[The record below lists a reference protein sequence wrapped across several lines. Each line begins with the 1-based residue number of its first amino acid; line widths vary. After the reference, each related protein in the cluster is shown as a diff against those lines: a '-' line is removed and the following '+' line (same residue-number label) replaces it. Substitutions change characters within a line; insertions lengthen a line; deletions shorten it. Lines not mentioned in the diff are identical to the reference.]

1 MNELSTFFTSILP
14 ELAPDS
20 IRSFGAGGQIYAAE
34 IYGGFNV
41 SAETENPLFT
51 FRRNDTNYAN
61 AKFLT
66 NLHEAGKLGS
76 TMEFLATHIGF
87 RVVKYDGSAAMTAD
101 EIAAAKNLLAS
112 ALVEIGLGSDNVK
125 IAEFSGMH
133 MMASIDSVATEST
146 ANGVSNVGGVDA
158 KNFIS
163 LRIPIPM
170 QKNVE
175 LRGSVKFAQTP
186 NAALTTT
193 PNSFGFVV
201 ILAGVKVV
209 AS

>member
-51 FRRNDTNYAN
+51 FRRNDTNYTN

-87 RVVKYDGSAAMTAD
+87 RVVKFDGTAMTSD
-101 EIAAAKNLLAS
+101 EVAAAKNLLAS

-133 MMASIDSVATEST
+133 MMSAVDSVATEST
-146 ANGVSNVGGVDA
+146 ANSNANVGGVDA

-193 PNSFGFVV
+193 ANSFGFVV

>member
-87 RVVKYDGSAAMTAD
+87 RVVKFDGTAMTSD
-101 EIAAAKNLLAS
+101 EVAAAKNLLAS

-133 MMASIDSVATEST
+133 MMSAVDSVATEST
-146 ANGVSNVGGVDA
+146 ANSNANVGGVDA

-175 LRGSVKFAQTP
+175 LRGSVKFAKTP

-193 PNSFGFVV
+193 ANSFGFVV

-209 AS
+209 AC

>member
-41 SAETENPLFT
+41 SPETENPLFT

-87 RVVKYDGSAAMTAD
+87 RVVKFDGTAMTSD
-101 EIAAAKNLLAS
+101 EVAAAKNLLAS

-125 IAEFSGMH
+125 IAEFSGLH
-133 MMASIDSVATEST
+133 MMSAVDSVATEST
-146 ANGVSNVGGVDA
+146 ANSNANIGGVDA

-193 PNSFGFVV
+193 ANSFGFVV

>member
-87 RVVKYDGSAAMTAD
+87 RVVKFNGTAMTSD
-101 EIAAAKNLLAS
+101 EVAAAKNLLAS

-133 MMASIDSVATEST
+133 MMSAVDSVATEST
-146 ANGVSNVGGVDA
+146 ANSNANVGGVDA

-193 PNSFGFVV
+193 ANSFGFVV

-209 AS
+209 AC

>member
-76 TMEFLATHIGF
+76 TMEFLATHIGL
-87 RVVKYDGSAAMTAD
+87 RVVKFDGTAMTSA

-133 MMASIDSVATEST
+133 MMSAVDSVATEST
-146 ANGVSNVGGVDA
+146 ANSVSNVGGVDA

-193 PNSFGFVV
+193 ANSFGFVV

>member
-76 TMEFLATHIGF
+76 TMEFLATHIGL
-87 RVVKYDGSAAMTAD
+87 RVVKFDGTAMTSD
-101 EIAAAKNLLAS
+101 EVAAAKNLLAS

-125 IAEFSGMH
+125 IAEFSGLH
-133 MMASIDSVATEST
+133 MMSAVDSVATEST
-146 ANGVSNVGGVDA
+146 ANSNANIGGVDA

-193 PNSFGFVV
+193 ANSFGFVV

>member
-34 IYGGFNV
+34 IYGGINV

-51 FRRNDTNYAN
+51 FRRNDTNYPN

-76 TMEFLATHIGF
+76 TMEFLATHIGI
-87 RVVKYDGSAAMTAD
+87 RVVKFDGSAMTSS

-125 IAEFSGMH
+125 IAEFSGLH
-133 MMASIDSVATEST
+133 MMSAVDSVATEST
-146 ANGVSNVGGVDA
+146 ANSVSNVGGVDA

-193 PNSFGFVV
+193 ANSFGFVV

-209 AS
+209 AC